1 MSIIQLFSSMSAEQ
15 AASALREDLNSFVRA
30 ELERAFNEALD
41 GEIEDFLA
49 EAANSADGKI
59 YRNGYYE
66 RVLKTSYG
74 PLSLRVPR
82 DRMSLF
88 KTQMLKPYQRATS
101 DLEYLVQRL
110 YLEGLTLNEIT
121 EHLASD
127 SSLELSRESARRFV
141 AKLAKGAEEFR
152 SRPLPECVVVF
163 MDGTYVPLRRRYG
176 DTSSVAKECVEVA
189 IGVTKDGR
197 RQVLDFRSVPQE
209 GAGNWSE
216 FLESIKTR
224 GIGSPKLFVT
234 DGLQG
239 MPEAIAKW
247 FPESKRQLCLVHVQR
262 NISQATR
269 MRDRKE
275 IMDDF
280 KAVYTKGSRKE
291 CDEAFEAFASKWSKP
306 YPKLISSLLG
316 KADSMFRFYEFPK
329 AMWKS
334 IYTSN
339 AAESL
344 NATAKRKTR
353 ARIQYNS
360 EDSAL
365 IVLAKVYEDY
375 NRNARPARFM
385 LEMSEEEKKEMGF
398 SV

>member
-1 MSIIQLFSSMSAEQ
+1 
-15 AASALREDLNSFVRA
+15 
-30 ELERAFNEALD
+30 
-41 GEIEDFLA
+41 
-49 EAANSADGKI
+49 
-59 YRNGYYE
+59 
-66 RVLKTSYG
+66 
-74 PLSLRVPR
+74 
-82 DRMSLF
+82 
-88 KTQMLKPYQRATS
+88 
-101 DLEYLVQRL
+101 
-110 YLEGLTLNEIT
+110 
-121 EHLASD
+121 
-127 SSLELSRESARRFV
+127 
-141 AKLAKGAEEFR
+141 
-152 SRPLPECVVVF
+152 
-163 MDGTYVPLRRRYG
+163 
-176 DTSSVAKECVEVA
+176 
-189 IGVTKDGR
+189 
-197 RQVLDFRSVPQE
+197 
-209 GAGNWSE
+209 
-216 FLESIKTR
+216 
-224 GIGSPKLFVT
+224 
-234 DGLQG
+234 

-262 NISQATR
+262 NLSQATR

-375 NRNARPARFM
+375 NRNARPARFI

-398 SV
+398 ALEGAGRCD

>member
-1 MSIIQLFSSMSAEQ
+1 MSIIQLFSSMTAEQ
-15 AASALREDLNSFVRA
+15 AASMLRDDLNSFVRS

-41 GEIEDFLA
+41 GEIEEFLLKA
-49 EAANSADGKI
+49 SSPDGEKI

-82 DRMSLF
+82 DRLALF
-88 KTQMLKPYQRATS
+88 KTEMLKPYQRSTN
-101 DLEYLVQRL
+101 DLEYLAQRL
-110 YLEGLTLNEIT
+110 YLEGLTLNEIS
-121 EHLASD
+121 EHLSSD
-127 SSLELSRESARRFV
+127 SSVEFSRESIRKVV

-152 SRPLPECVVVF
+152 NRPLPECVVVF
-163 MDGTYVPLRRRYG
+163 MDGTYVPLKRSYG
-176 DTSSVAKECVEVA
+176 GSSSVSKECIEVA
-189 IGVTKDGR
+189 IGIAKDGR
-197 RQVLDFRSVPQE
+197 RQVLDFRAVPQE
-209 GAGNWSE
+209 GAGNWSD
-216 FLESIKTR
+216 FLESLKRR

-239 MPEAIAKW
+239 MPDAISKS
-247 FPESKRQLCLVHVQR
+247 FPEAGHQLCLVHAQR
-262 NISQATR
+262 NIAQAVR
-269 MRDRKE
+269 IRDRKE
-275 IMDDF
+275 IMEDF
-280 KAVYTKGSRKE
+280 KSVYSKASRNE
-291 CDEAFEAFASKWSKP
+291 CDEAFADFVSKWSKP
-306 YPKLISSLLG
+306 YPKLMLSLIERQ
-316 KADSMFRFYEFPK
+316 DSMFRFYEFPK
-329 AMWKS
+329 PMRRA

-385 LEMSEEEKKEMGF
+385 LGLSEEEKLSMGF
-398 SV
+398 DR